1 MPQPPEASG
10 MLAICTAL
18 STLRAMSVRRD
29 AEQRPPGVADS
40 RDLLAQWAGEE
51 LTALARA
58 PAAVRAQ
65 HAARGRFYLDILRGG
80 LPSGQLPVGA
90 FGERRGTPA
99 DQSGGSGAAPCA

>member
-1 MPQPPEASG
+1 MPQQPDASG

-18 STLRAMSVRRD
+18 STLRAMSVSRD
-29 AEQRPPGVADS
+29 AEQRPPGVADN

-65 HAARGRFYLDILRGG
+65 HAARGRFHLDMLRGD
-80 LPSGQLPVGA
+80 LPFGQLPAGA
-90 FGERRGTPA
+90 FGRGRGMPT
-99 DQSGGSGAAPCA
+99 DQSGGSGAEVCA

>member
-18 STLRAMSVRRD
+18 STLRAMSNSRD
-29 AEQRPPGVADS
+29 AEQRPRGVTDN

-51 LTALARA
+51 LTALAQA

-65 HAARGRFYLDILRGG
+65 HAARGRFYLDMLRGD
-80 LPSGQLPVGA
+80 LPSEQLPIGA
-90 FGERRGTPA
+90 FGDRRGKGA
-99 DQSGGSGAAPCA
+99 DQAGGSGAAARA